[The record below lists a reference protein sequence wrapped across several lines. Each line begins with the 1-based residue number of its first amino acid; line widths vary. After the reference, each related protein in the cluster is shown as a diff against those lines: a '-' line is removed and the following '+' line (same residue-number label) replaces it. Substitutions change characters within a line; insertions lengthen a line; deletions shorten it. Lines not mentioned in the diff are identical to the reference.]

1 MTRLIACLLLVA
13 AALPAPAADH
23 EAVRQAVQA
32 GRLKPLADI
41 LARVQAT
48 HPGRVLD
55 VDLERD
61 AAGRQWYEITLL
73 NKAGQRVELYV
84 DAVTGA
90 DLGRQKLPRTT
101 PRPMADVL
109 RQVLAAHPGT
119 VQDAELEETPDR
131 HPVYDVTIGL
141 ADGRRQ
147 QIVVDALTGRIL
159 ESDPRRAPLRAALKP
174 LPELLEKVEQ
184 RYRGRAI
191 EGELKRDRKDRPYYE
206 IKLQLPNGRGLEVNV
221 DAISGNILTEEGLN

>member
-101 PRPMADVL
+101 PRPIA
-109 RQVLAAHPGT
+109 RK
-119 VQDAELEETPDR
+119 TP
-131 HPVYDVTIGL
+131 
-141 ADGRRQ
+141 A
-147 QIVVDALTGRIL
+147 
-159 ESDPRRAPLRAALKP
+159 
-174 LPELLEKVEQ
+174 
-184 RYRGRAI
+184 
-191 EGELKRDRKDRPYYE
+191 
-206 IKLQLPNGRGLEVNV
+206 
-221 DAISGNILTEEGLN
+221 SG